1 MTRIETRGRPPQ
13 TTEPDAVSEGG
24 PSPTVE
30 AFVRRLLAGNDEHHR
45 RALIERHRLSST
57 EARAALLRLD
67 DEAVRLHGVDPHR
80 MERICIDAHAL
91 AERTGDAFMQ
101 AMARMHHGDAL
112 RAQGQNAA
120 ALALYDEAASIFTS
134 LGCPVEAARTRIGW
148 VWAASALG
156 RYSEALAASRRARR
170 AFVAHG
176 EMYRAANMDL
186 VTGNIYGF
194 QGRYRTAADWY
205 GRTLIRYA
213 ALQESDHL
221 GIGLALAW
229 CHANR
234 GSALNRLGRHSSAL
248 AELEVAHET
257 FTRLGEAV
265 SATRAMRN
273 VGQTHMEL
281 GRYAAA
287 LRSLEAAQG
296 SFRALDLH
304 HEAIEV
310 GYQVADCYL
319 QLNRPADTLG
329 ALDEA
334 EGDRARTDDSLE
346 VTIGLATRKVVA
358 LLQLDRRTDALS
370 ELDSVEER
378 ASAGP
383 LEHQAW
389 FAFQRAATLLSE
401 SRATEALPAAQ
412 RARDLARAAG
422 VRRLVTDALILE
434 GAAFLELGQTEE
446 ASRAAA
452 RARRLATAVGAAPLL
467 HRVHELIGRVAE
479 HRSGSNLARRH
490 YREAIGHLEREQRGV
505 IFEFR
510 DSFAISRGAAYE
522 RLSAL
527 ELEAGRPDEAL
538 RMAERAKSR
547 ALADALHGALDLRP
561 RGSSTA
567 RRLMRELATAR
578 RQYAGAYTR
587 ATQHEEAQ
595 SVASSDQ
602 APDLIDLTRIE
613 RQITALIQ
621 AIQLIGGADDIAEI
635 YGAEPAALPAPP
647 DGTALIEYYFCG
659 DDILR
664 FIVDRSGVAGR
675 TLVGAVPTIERLLR
689 TLRLN
694 MDATERATPDV
705 RGRLVG
711 QVQQVLGRLFEHL
724 LGDIDGLD
732 AYRSLVIIPHGLLHY
747 LPFHALYDGE
757 GYLVER
763 FDISYAPSAAVYNV
777 CCSRARRA
785 PPWGGALVLA
795 HSSNGRL
802 PFAIEEAT
810 AVARVLGSSVYQEE
824 AATRSL
830 LETEGRRAGVIHIA
844 AHGQFRPDAPLF
856 SHVELADGP
865 LTTADAFNL
874 DLRAA
879 LVTLSACETGRAVL
893 GGGDELAGLARAFLY
908 AGASGLLLSQWRVD
922 DAITAALMTHFYE
935 GLAAGQGAASALRDA
950 QVACISTGSHEGGYQ
965 HPFFWAGFQITGGNA
980 AIQRRH
986 GTNRV
991 RRFQA

>member
-1 MTRIETRGRPPQ
+1 MTRIETPGRPIQ
-13 TTEPDAVSEGG
+13 TTESDAVTEGG
-24 PSPTVE
+24 PSPRVE
-30 AFVRRLLAGNDEHHR
+30 AFVRRLLATNDEFHR
-45 RALIERHRLSST
+45 RALIEKHRLT
-57 EARAALLRLD
+57 PADARAALLRLD

-91 AERTGDAFMQ
+91 AEQTRDAYMQ

-120 ALALYDEAASIFTS
+120 ALELYDEAARIFTS

-148 VWAASALG
+148 VWAAAALG
-156 RYSEALAASRRARR
+156 RYSEALAASRRARQV
-170 AFVAHG
+170 FIAHR

-194 QGRYRTAADWY
+194 QSRYRSAADWF
-205 GRTLIRYA
+205 GRTLNRYA
-213 ALQESDHL
+213 ALQEHDHQ

-234 GSALNRLGRHSSAL
+234 GRALNNLGRHDAAI
-248 AELEVAHET
+248 AELELARET
-257 FTRLGEAV
+257 FARLGEAV
-265 SATRAMRN
+265 SAARAMRN
-273 VGQTHMEL
+273 IGQTRMEL

-287 LRSLEAAQG
+287 LRNLEAARS
-296 SFRALDLH
+296 SFRVLGLH
-304 HEAIEV
+304 HEALEV
-310 GYQVADCYL
+310 GYHVADCYL
-319 QLNRPADTLG
+319 RLNRPADTIA

-334 EGDRARTDDSLE
+334 ESDRDRTDDSLE
-346 VTIGLATRKVVA
+346 VTTGLATRRVVA

-370 ELDSVEER
+370 ELDNVEER
-378 ASAGP
+378 AAAGP

-422 VRRLVTDALILE
+422 VRRLIADASILE
-434 GAAFLELGQTEE
+434 GMAFLELGQMEE
-446 ASRAAA
+446 AGRAAA
-452 RARRLATAVGAAPLL
+452 RARRLASAVGTAPLL

-479 HRSGSNLARRH
+479 SRSKSNLARRH

-510 DSFAISRGAAYE
+510 DSFATSRGAAYE

-527 ELEAGRPDEAL
+527 ELMAGRPDEAL
-538 RMAERAKSR
+538 HMAERAKSR
-547 ALADALHGALDLRP
+547 ALVDALHGALELRP

-567 RRLMRELATAR
+567 RRLMRELAAAR
-578 RQYAGAYTR
+578 RKYAGAYTR
-587 ATQHEEAQ
+587 AIQHED
-595 SVASSDQ
+595 VPTGASPERASDV
-602 APDLIDLTRIE
+602 LDLTRIE
-613 RQITALIQ
+613 RQITALTRT
-621 AIQLIGGADDIAEI
+621 IQLTGGSDDIAEI
-635 YGAEPAALPAPP
+635 YGAEPAVLPAPP

-664 FIVDRSGVAGR
+664 FSVDRSGIAGR
-675 TLVGAVPTIERLLR
+675 TLAGVVPTIERLLR

-694 MDATERATPDV
+694 LDATERAAPDM

-711 QVQQVLGRLFEHL
+711 QAQQVLGRLFEHL
-724 LGDIDGLD
+724 MGDIDGLD
-732 AYRSLVIIPHGLLHY
+732 AYRSLVIVPHGLLHY

-757 GYLVER
+757 CYLVQR

-785 PPWGGALVLA
+785 PPRGGALILA

-802 PFAIEEAT
+802 PFAIEEAA
-810 AVARVLGSSVYQEE
+810 AVARVLGSSVYEEE
-824 AATRSL
+824 AATRGR

-908 AGASGLLLSQWRVD
+908 AGATGLLLSQWRVD
-922 DAITAALMTHFYE
+922 DAVTSALMTHFYE
-935 GLAAGQGAASALRDA
+935 GLASGRGAAAALRAA
-950 QVACISTGSHEGGYQ
+950 QVACISADTHNGGHQ
-965 HPFFWAGFQITGGNA
+965 HPFYWAGFQITGGDQVL
-980 AIQRRH
+980 QRRH
-986 GTNRV
+986 VIDRT
-991 RRFQA
+991 RRTQP